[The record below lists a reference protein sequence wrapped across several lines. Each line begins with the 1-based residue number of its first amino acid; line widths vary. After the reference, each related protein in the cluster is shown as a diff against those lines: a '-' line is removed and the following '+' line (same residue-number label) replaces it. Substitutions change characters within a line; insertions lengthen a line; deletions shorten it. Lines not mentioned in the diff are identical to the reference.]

1 MQTAIFPVKHRE
13 KLVLSRFHT
22 KQSYRVTIFSIN
34 AESTMFIADGN
45 RNLRKQAHPFD
56 FLFTGHLYIMSIFTF
71 LFMKLHVCTIHFHNT
86 FKTGDKLKRT
96 YSCTVNMFIC
106 TSYNYDDYYKSVIAL
121 SHVTHV

>member
-56 FLFTGHLYIMSIFTF
+56 FLFTGHLYVNIYIFVHET
-71 LFMKLHVCTIHFHNT
+71 
-86 FKTGDKLKRT
+86 
-96 YSCTVNMFIC
+96 SCM
-106 TSYNYDDYYKSVIAL
+106 YNSF
-121 SHVTHV
+121 S